1 MSTPESKDPL
11 FIHYRDVLLEGL
23 PDTPLALLLR
33 AEGVTNNRRLWQYIT
48 KPGFEKRK
56 YAVKNKEYRPAR
68 DGTEVNPFEVPK
80 DKWDELY
87 ALPSYINYCQNWHGP
102 IHEVGV
108 FNKTTKTRQDFD
120 NFIAMNS
127 RRDFKTDPIE
137 EDLQFMI
144 DAKALREYK
153 PDHTSRGRSSRSP
166 SPLPSSGSRPTT
178 YKEWSKGKRNPSDFT
193 FKLKRVTEWDEYN
206 RHFEAV
212 AVSHKTV
219 EVLNKDYVPAPGTDE
234 EPIFNDQ
241 QDHMYL
247 ALVETVVEDSGL
259 NIVKNH
265 QADRD
270 AQKIYAEL
278 TEHYSGKA
286 SQVTKISADQLWT
299 SFATSTLPKG
309 GTTNTAKS
317 IEKFM
322 GQVDRY
328 NKLVGADERVSD
340 ASRLVHLKRF
350 LKNIPDYKL
359 MIKMLERSITRQNP

>member
-1 MSTPESKDPL
+1 
-11 FIHYRDVLLEGL
+11 
-23 PDTPLALLLR
+23 
-33 AEGVTNNRRLWQYIT
+33 
-48 KPGFEKRK
+48 
-56 YAVKNKEYRPAR
+56 
-68 DGTEVNPFEVPK
+68 
-80 DKWDELY
+80 
-87 ALPSYINYCQNWHGP
+87 
-102 IHEVGV
+102 
-108 FNKTTKTRQDFD
+108 
-120 NFIAMNS
+120 MNS

-219 EVLNKDYVPAPGTDE
+219 EVLNKDYVPTPGTDE

-259 NIVKNH
+259 NISRTTRRTVMH
-265 QADRD
+265 RRSMLSSLSTT
-270 AQKIYAEL
+270 AER
-278 TEHYSGKA
+278 H
-286 SQVTKISADQLWT
+286 
-299 SFATSTLPKG
+299 PK
-309 GTTNTAKS
+309 S
-317 IEKFM
+317 P
-322 GQVDRY
+322 R
-328 NKLVGADERVSD
+328 
-340 ASRLVHLKRF
+340 
-350 LKNIPDYKL
+350 
-359 MIKMLERSITRQNP
+359 